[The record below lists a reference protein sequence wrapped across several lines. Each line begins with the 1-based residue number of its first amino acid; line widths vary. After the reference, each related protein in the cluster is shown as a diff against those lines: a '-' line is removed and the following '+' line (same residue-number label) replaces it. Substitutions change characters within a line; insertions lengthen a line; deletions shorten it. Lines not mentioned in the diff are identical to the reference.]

1 MTLTSYR
8 ALGRS
13 GLVVSPL
20 ALGTMTFGTGRWGAD
35 RQTSRAIFDQYVQ
48 AGGNFIDT
56 ADVYA
61 SGASEEMLGGFIAE
75 TGLRDRIVLATKS
88 GFPFGGGHPHA
99 GGNGAK
105 HVRAALDASLRRLG
119 TDYVDLYWV
128 HVWDQ
133 VSPVEEVLGTLAGL
147 VAAGK
152 IRYFGLSNVP
162 AWYAAKMATLAAA
175 HAMPQPIALQFAYS
189 LLDRGIEHEHL
200 SMARECGMGMVPW
213 SPLGGGFLSGKYDRE
228 TASRSTAA
236 AGELPSA
243 TAHAGAQDI
252 PEGWLNGPNPFGN
265 TLFTERNWAILDV
278 VRKVAEEIGTSPVQV
293 ALAWVAGRPGVASTL
308 IGASRPEQLATNI
321 ASLGVTLSAEDLE
334 RLDRASAPLAAYPF
348 NLFSPFIRTMVFGG
362 KVTAWG
368 E

>member
-1 MTLTSYR
+1 MNLSSYR

-35 RQTSRAIFDQYVQ
+35 RQASRAIFDGYVE

-61 SGASEEMLGGFIAE
+61 SGTSEDMLGGFIAD
-75 TGLRDRIVLATKS
+75 TRSRDRIVLATKS

-99 GGNGAK
+99 GGSGAK
-105 HVRAALDASLRRLG
+105 HVRAALEASLRRLA

-133 VSPVEEVLGTLAGL
+133 VTPVEEVLGTLAGL

-189 LLDRGIEHEHL
+189 VLDRGIEHEHI
-200 SMARECGMGMVPW
+200 SMARACGMGMVPW

-228 TASRSTAA
+228 TAVPPTAA
-236 AGELPSA
+236 IPKLPSA
-243 TAHAGAQDI
+243 TTPGDAQQVA
-252 PEGWLNGPNPFGN
+252 EGRLNGPNPLGN
-265 TLFTERNWAILDV
+265 TMFTDRNWAILDV
-278 VRKVAEEIGTSPVQV
+278 VRSVAAEIGASPAQV
-293 ALAWVAGRPGVASTL
+293 ALAWVAGRPGVDSTL
-308 IGASRPEQLATNI
+308 IGASRPEQLANNI
-321 ASLGVTLSAEDLE
+321 ASLDVALSADHLE
-334 RLDRASAPLAAYPF
+334 QLEAASAPVATYPF
-348 NLFSPFIRTMVFGG
+348 NLFSPFIRNMVFGG
-362 KVTAWG
+362 SVSAWG